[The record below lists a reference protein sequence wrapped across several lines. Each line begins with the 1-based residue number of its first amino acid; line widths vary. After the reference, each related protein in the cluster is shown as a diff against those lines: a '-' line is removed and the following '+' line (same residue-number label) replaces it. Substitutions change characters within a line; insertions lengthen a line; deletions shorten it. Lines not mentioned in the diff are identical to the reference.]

1 MPSLLGSIAKIEG
14 KYGQCFN
21 SSLRLMFNQE
31 KLLQREFIILVTMV
45 YTRTNLTIILKIT
58 IPIPSFR
65 MTLLIVHVTPLGY
78 GCLPYAKNQHHSYIH
93 SWYIADS
100 TLWIIFEIPRCVW
113 SPPNAW
119 TELNRCI
126 NGCPTTLKSQLHAT
140 THSWDIANSCS
151 FIILGM
157 LEQTWPQAF
166 TLSKISVWFG
176 GIGTVW
182 TQKIKQK
189 IGKTHIEIAPYQ
201 VFMQNFLCKNV
212 PIFPLYIML
221 TRKTNTFGS
230 NDIDKLWTGRICT
243 VCVQNAIQEK
253 SVTFRKTF
261 ELHQLFMYNLLCQTV
276 PIFLLYILL
285 TYYPNYLLLG

>member
-14 KYGQCFN
+14 KYGQFFY
-21 SSLRLMFNQE
+21 SSSRLMFNQE

-119 TELNRCI
+119 TELNRSI

-166 TLSKISVWFG
+166 TLSKISLWFG

-182 TQKIKQK
+182 TQKIIQK
-189 IGKTHIEIAPYQ
+189 NWQNSHRDCTIPSLHAK
-201 VFMQNFLCKNV
+201 FSMQKCPDIPIVHNDCKKN
-212 PIFPLYIML
+212 
-221 TRKTNTFGS
+221 
-230 NDIDKLWTGRICT
+230 
-243 VCVQNAIQEK
+243 
-253 SVTFRKTF
+253 
-261 ELHQLFMYNLLCQTV
+261 
-276 PIFLLYILL
+276 
-285 TYYPNYLLLG
+285 